1 MKEPIY
7 YFNNKFVPKS
17 RAKVSVHDMGFLRS
31 YGVVDFLITYGG
43 KPFYLKEHIDRLYK
57 SAKLIDLN
65 IPFKKEQL
73 VRQVLS
79 VVAKNNFPEAGIWI
93 IVTGGIGPTSMI
105 PAKKPTLLI
114 LVDPYIPYP
123 KSYYQKGVKI
133 ITFEG
138 ERLVS
143 QAKSMIYTLA
153 IQALQKA
160 YQQNGVEALY
170 VKNGKVFECMT
181 SNFFIF
187 KGNKLL
193 TAKDRDVLLGI
204 TRQTV
209 LEISKNHFQV
219 VKTDLS
225 LKQVLAADEAFLT
238 ASNKEIMPV
247 VKIDNHVVGKGT
259 VGENTKKLMQLFRK
273 KAQDFITTHNV

>member
-7 YFNNKFVPKS
+7 YFNNKLVPKS
-17 RAKVSVHDMGFLRS
+17 KAKVSVHDMGFLRS
-31 YGVVDFLITYGG
+31 YGVVDFLITYEG
-43 KPFYLKEHIDRLYK
+43 KPFYLKDHIDRLYN

-73 VRQVLS
+73 IKKVLLL
-79 VVAKNNFPEAGIWI
+79 VAKNNFPEAGIWI

-114 LVDPYIPYP
+114 LVDSYEPYP
-123 KSYYQKGVKI
+123 KEYYQKGVKI
-133 ITFEG
+133 ITFE
-138 ERLVS
+138 EKRIVP
-143 QAKSMIYTLA
+143 QVKSMIYTLA

-160 YQQNGVEALY
+160 YTQKAIEALY
-170 VKNGKVFECMT
+170 VKDGKVFECMT

-187 KGNKLL
+187 QGNKLL
-193 TAKDRDVLLGI
+193 TAKDKDVLSGV
-204 TRQTV
+204 TRRIV
-209 LEISKNHFQV
+209 LEISNNHFQA
-219 VKTDLS
+219 VKTNLS

-247 VKIDNHVVGKGT
+247 VKIDNHIIGNGK

-273 KAQDFITTHNV
+273 KVQEIITTQNI